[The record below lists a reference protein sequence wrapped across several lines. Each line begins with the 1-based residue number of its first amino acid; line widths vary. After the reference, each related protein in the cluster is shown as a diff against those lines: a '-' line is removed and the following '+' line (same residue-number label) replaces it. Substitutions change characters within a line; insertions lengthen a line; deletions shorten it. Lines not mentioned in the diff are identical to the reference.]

1 MAKPKKN
8 STLDKIRSVLGI
20 VESPSDTF
28 VSTQIGGRFPEIQAP
43 SGFKQETRAME
54 NARRDLEQS
63 GHRRHLGIP
72 VHSVERSNDEPL
84 SFEQSMDAEAS
95 SSLMQNPLLDT
106 QRFDGY
112 DPNVNPSTI
121 DNPDARR
128 EFDNERRRQEQEK
141 QLRLGLSPNNAKKF
155 KPKMTPS
162 GY

>member
-1 MAKPKKN
+1 MAKAKKQ
-8 STLDKIRSVLGI
+8 STLEKIRSVLGI
-20 VESPSDTF
+20 TTPQQETLI
-28 VSTQIGGRFPEIQAP
+28 STQVGGRFPEIQAP
-43 SGFKQETRAME
+43 SVFKHETRSME

-72 VHSVERSNDEPL
+72 VHAVERSNDEPL
-84 SFEQSMDAEAS
+84 TFEQSMDAEAS

-112 DPNVNPSTI
+112 DPNVNPSAI